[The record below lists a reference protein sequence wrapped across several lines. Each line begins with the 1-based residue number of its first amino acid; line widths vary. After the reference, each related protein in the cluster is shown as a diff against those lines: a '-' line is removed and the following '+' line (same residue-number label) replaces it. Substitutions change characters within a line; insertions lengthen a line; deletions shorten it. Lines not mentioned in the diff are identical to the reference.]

1 MRVQR
6 FMLSSAYVA
15 AMLSMTETRHSAPTI
30 FDHDSP
36 ATAYKPAT
44 LLTEWEKKSL
54 KAHIRYFL
62 RRNLI
67 NDVFRLKETPDGWYI
82 EKVKL

>member
-6 FMLSSAYVA
+6 FMLSNAYVD
-15 AMLSMTETRHSAPTI
+15 AMLRMTQTTHSAPII
-30 FDHDSP
+30 FEHNSSK
-36 ATAYKPAT
+36 TAYKSAT

-67 NDVFRLKETPDGWYI
+67 NGVYRLKETPEGWYI
-82 EKVKL
+82 ERVKS